1 MTTKDLQNLVVE
13 SLSDLIDYK
22 IVKLEEVYDRLMAT
36 IACHGSYRGGD
47 KMSRFEIDELVLEL
61 FQTAKPYSCPHGRPV
76 IWELTKYELEKSLEE
91 LGKKYDKLYANTK
104 VYNETKIQIIVYII
118 LIVIFLSYLMWNK
131 YGSQI
136 RTYQLRQ
143 EYIRSMQS
151 LAYIHNSTVACAS
164 MRVESDCI
172 CNDDRSWQVTCFDK
186 KIKIAD
192 SEIQIAVATNTSEQ
206 NEGMMEFREL
216 PVNYGML
223 FTFRIIRSEIS
234 G

>member
-1 MTTKDLQNLVVE
+1 MQIPKYTTKQ
-13 SLSDLIDYK
+13 
-22 IVKLEEVYDRLMAT
+22 
-36 IACHGSYRGGD
+36 
-47 KMSRFEIDELVLEL
+47 
-61 FQTAKPYSCPHGRPV
+61 
-76 IWELTKYELEKSLEE
+76 
-91 LGKKYDKLYANTK
+91 
-104 VYNETKIQIIVYII
+104 KIQIIVYII

-223 FTFRIIRSEIS
+223 FTFSDNQVRNFWMKDTYLPLTIIFMDENYQVVNIADATPLNLAGVSSTKPTKYVLEIQQDLNNKLNIQIGS
-234 G
+234 HILIDL

>member
-1 MTTKDLQNLVVE
+1 
-13 SLSDLIDYK
+13 
-22 IVKLEEVYDRLMAT
+22 
-36 IACHGSYRGGD
+36 
-47 KMSRFEIDELVLEL
+47 
-61 FQTAKPYSCPHGRPV
+61 
-76 IWELTKYELEKSLEE
+76 
-91 LGKKYDKLYANTK
+91 
-104 VYNETKIQIIVYII
+104 
-118 LIVIFLSYLMWNK
+118 MWNK

-151 LAYIHNSTVACAS
+151 LTYIHNSTVSCAS

-206 NEGMMEFREL
+206 NEGMMKFREL

-223 FTFRIIRSEIS
+223 FAFSENEVRNFWMKDTYLPLTIIFMDENYQVVNIADATPLNLAGVSSTKPIKYVLEIQQDLNNKLNIQIGS
-234 G
+234 HILIDL